1 MTQTTRVHPTQATLP
16 SENPSKSYWHTQPS
30 EKLLGHRTT
39 SDLPESADVII
50 VGSGIS
56 GTFAAQTL
64 REKRP
69 ELKVVMLEAREA
81 CWGATGRNGGHC
93 QPLIYLQQPH
103 VASFE
108 LRNYFHVKSLVEEL
122 SIPCDWRSTSGVH
135 AFYAEDVWAAAQ
147 STVSKLKDTYP
158 DLAANVSLVRKGKDG
173 SPAWLLEDERKEL
186 TLDALRIGNA
196 EGAVIQWHA
205 ASLWPYKLVAFIL
218 EKLLAESANDDGGGA
233 FNLQT
238 KTPATG
244 ISRVVG
250 GTNIKN
256 HPWTVH
262 TPRGN
267 ISASQVLL
275 CTNGYTSHLLE
286 QFSDLIVPVR
296 GQVSALK
303 PPQEPSPNHPPLDI
317 GHTYGIIAGP
327 ADDYL
332 IQRPPPSA
340 ELIFGGGRP
349 HAKNE
354 GVGVSDDSA
363 VDEPVSWY
371 LRGELSGLVDLSI
384 RETNPS
390 DSSAKPSTKADDE
403 EASNNNETG
412 QVAKHDLTPT
422 HDWSGIMGYSRDE
435 YPWVGPVPE
444 SLGGGKGLYL
454 CGGYTGH
461 GMPNAPLSAKAVV
474 ELMLSVMVGDDDEVD
489 IPMEYLITEKRVNEA
504 RRRKPV
510 GEEKV
515 GVAGL
520 RNY

>member
-1 MTQTTRVHPTQATLP
+1 MTQTTRVHPTQAELP

-39 SDLPESADVII
+39 SDLPESTDVII
-50 VGSGIS
+50 VGSGIT
-56 GTFAAQTL
+56 GAFAAKTL

-93 QPLIYLQQPH
+93 QPLVYLQQPH
-103 VASFE
+103 IASFE

-135 AFYAEDVWAAAQ
+135 AFYAEDLWALAQ
-147 STVSKLKDTYP
+147 SKVASLKDNYP
-158 DLAANVSLVRKGKDG
+158 DLAANVSLVRKGRDG
-173 SPAWLLEDERKEL
+173 SPAWLLEDERREL
-186 TLDALRIGNA
+186 TLDALRIGSA

-218 EKLLAESANDDGGGA
+218 EKLLAEAAGDDG

-244 ISRVVG
+244 ISRIVG
-250 GTNIKN
+250 GTNSKN

-262 TPRGN
+262 TQRGS
-267 ISASQVLL
+267 ISAAQVLL

-303 PPQEPSPNHPPLDI
+303 PPQEPHPGQPPLDI
-317 GHTYGIIAGP
+317 GHTYGILAGP

-349 HAKNE
+349 HAKHE

-384 RETNPS
+384 REPGAETAERS
-390 DSSAKPSTKADDE
+390 ERTSRAD
-403 EASNNNETG
+403 EADLQSKQQQKG
-412 QVAKHDLTPT
+412 RVAKHDLTPT

-435 YPWVGPVPE
+435 HPWVGPVPE

-489 IPMEYLITEKRVNEA
+489 IPMEFLITEKRVNDA

-510 GEEKV
+510 GEEEV
-515 GVAGL
+515 GIAGL
-520 RNY
+520 RHM

>member
-1 MTQTTRVHPTQATLP
+1 MTQTTRVHPTQADLP
-16 SENPSKSYWHTQPS
+16 SDNPSKSYWHTQPS

-39 SDLPESADVII
+39 SDLPDSADVII
-50 VGSGIS
+50 VGSGLS
-56 GTFAAQTL
+56 GTFAAQAL

-103 VASFE
+103 IASFE
-108 LRNYFHVKSLVEEL
+108 LRNYLHVKSLVEDL

-135 AFYAEDVWAAAQ
+135 AFFAEDVWDAVQNKVA
-147 STVSKLKDTYP
+147 KLKDTYP

-173 SPAWLLEDERKEL
+173 GPAWLLEDERKEL
-186 TLDALRIGNA
+186 TLDGLRIPNA
-196 EGAVIQWHA
+196 AGAVIQWNA

-218 EKLLAESANDDGGGA
+218 EKLLAGSVEDGG

-238 KTPATG
+238 KTPVTG
-244 ISRVVG
+244 ISKVVG
-250 GTNIKN
+250 GTNAKG

-267 ISASQVLL
+267 VSASQVLL

-303 PPQEPSPNHPPLDI
+303 PPQEPSPDQPPLDI
-317 GHTYGIIAGP
+317 VHTYGMVAGP
-327 ADDYL
+327 VDDYL
-332 IQRPPPSA
+332 IQRPPPAA

-349 HAKNE
+349 HAKGR
-354 GVGVSDDSA
+354 GVGVSDDSNI
-363 VDEPVSWY
+363 DDPVSWY
-371 LRGELSGLVDLSI
+371 LRGELSGMVDLSI
-384 RETNPS
+384 RHGPADS
-390 DSSAKPSTKADDE
+390 DSQSTEPIAIDGD
-403 EASNNNETG
+403 ATNNKNDR
-412 QVAKHDLTPT
+412 VAKHDLTST
-422 HDWSGIMGYSRDE
+422 YDWSGIMGFSRDAH
-435 YPWVGPVPE
+435 PWVGPVPE
-444 SLGGGKGLYL
+444 SLGGGKGLYV

-461 GMPNAPLSAKAVV
+461 GMPNAPLSARAVV

-489 IPMEYLITEKRVNEA
+489 IPMEYLITEKRVTEA
-504 RRRKPV
+504 RQNKPV
-510 GEEKV
+510 GEEEV
-515 GVAGL
+515 GIAAL
-520 RNY
+520 CNA